1 MENDKDATIEDC
13 KKVIAKF
20 ISERDWDKFHHPKEV
35 AISLNVE
42 AGELLEI
49 FQWTR
54 ASRDEILADD
64 ELMEEIRDEVAD
76 VYGYLL
82 DFASRLNIDITQAY
96 LKKMQKNRKKYP
108 IHKSKGNHTKYTK
121 L

>member
-1 MENDKDATIEDC
+1 MESDTDTTLDYC
-13 KKVIAKF
+13 KQVIAGF
-20 ISERDWDKFHHPKEV
+20 ISERDWDQFHHPKEV
-35 AISLNVE
+35 ALSLNVE

-54 ASRDEILADD
+54 ASRDEIRADP
-64 ELMEEIRDEVAD
+64 EVMEEIRDEVAD
-76 VYGYLL
+76 VFGYLL
-82 DFASRLNIDITQAY
+82 DLASRLDIDITQAY
-96 LKKMQKNRKKYP
+96 LKKMDKNRKKYP

>member
-1 MENDKDATIEDC
+1 MESDRNTTLADC
-13 KKVIAKF
+13 KKVIAQF
-20 ISERDWDKFHHPKEV
+20 ISERDWDQYHHPKEV

-54 ASRDEILADD
+54 ASLDEIKADPVI
-64 ELMEEIRDEVAD
+64 MEEIRDEVAD

-82 DFASRLNIDITQAY
+82 DFASRLDIDITQAY
-96 LKKMQKNRKKYP
+96 LRKMEKNREKYP
-108 IHKSKGNHTKYTK
+108 IHKSKGNHIKYTK

>member
-1 MENDKDATIEDC
+1 MKSDKDTTLEEA
-13 KKVIAKF
+13 KKVIAEF
-20 ISERDWDKFHHPKEV
+20 ITERDWDQYHHPKEV

-54 ASRDEILADD
+54 ASREQILADD

-82 DFASRLNIDITQAY
+82 DFASRLDIDITQAY
-96 LKKMQKNRKKYP
+96 LKKMGKNRAKYP
-108 IHKSKGNHTKYTK
+108 IHKSKGNHIKYTK